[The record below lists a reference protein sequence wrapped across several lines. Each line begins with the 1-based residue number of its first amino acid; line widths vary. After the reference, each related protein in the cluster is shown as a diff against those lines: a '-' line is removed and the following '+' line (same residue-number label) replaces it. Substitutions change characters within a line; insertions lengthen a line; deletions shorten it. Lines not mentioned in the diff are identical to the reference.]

1 MSTNCKKTAILT
13 GAAGFTGINLVD
25 ALIKHEYKV
34 IALVRPGSSHNKRL
48 NGFPNVEIYELNT
61 MDIAGFDHTRI
72 KGDIF
77 FHLAWHGERD
87 DSKEQLKN
95 VEESVE
101 LLCLAK
107 KIGCTRFIATG
118 SQAEY
123 GATNDIQK
131 ETIELNPFSAY
142 GKAKVKAC
150 IETREIAN
158 DVGIEW
164 VWGRIFS
171 LIGEYEPKNRFFPT
185 LIGTL
190 VNNKELEASSC
201 EQNWDYLDVK
211 DAAIALI
218 KLSERG
224 KTGEIYN
231 IANGNYRPLK
241 DFVEEAKQ
249 ILESSSKIIYGN
261 RSEPFISLQPTVEK
275 IVAHTGWT
283 PAIPFE
289 ESVKVHS
296 SDFDK

>member
-13 GAAGFTGINLVD
+13 GAAGFTGINLVET
-25 ALIKHEYKV
+25 LIKHEYKV
-34 IALVRPGSSHNKRL
+34 IALVRPGSLHNKRL

-61 MDIAGFDHTRI
+61 MDIGGFDHTRI

-101 LLCLAK
+101 LLHLAK

-123 GATNDIQK
+123 GATSNIQY
-131 ETIELNPFSAY
+131 ETTTLNPFSAY
-142 GKAKVKAC
+142 GDAKVRAC
-150 IETREIAN
+150 DETRRVSSEI
-158 DVGIEW
+158 GIEW
-164 VWGRIFS
+164 IWGRIFS
-171 LIGEYEPKNRFFPT
+171 LIGEYEPKNRLFPMMIEA
-185 LIGTL
+185 LAA
-190 VNNKELEASSC
+190 NKELNVSSC

-211 DAAIALI
+211 DAAFALI
-218 KLSERG
+218 KLSECG

-231 IANGNYRPLK
+231 IASGNYRPLK

-261 RSEPFISLQPTVEK
+261 RVEPFVSLQPAVEK
-275 IVAHTGWT
+275 IVIHTGWIPLT
-283 PAIPFE
+283 PFE
-289 ESVKVHS
+289 ESVKAYS
-296 SDFDK
+296 LQFY